1 MPGAEANLIAP
12 AFVAYLTGAAAALI
26 YLWTR
31 HGLLARAIPVLT
43 GLGLALHTAALGVR
57 WAAAGHWPFTSLYEF
72 LTLFAWGLGGAT
84 LLTVWRWRM
93 TVTAAFTLP
102 LAVGLLGVA
111 SLLPSEVRPLAPA
124 LQSVWLQLHVAAAIL
139 AYAAFTISF
148 ALAVLYLLSERRA
161 DSRLPGLPPAEVLD
175 RYTHSSVA
183 FGFAFQTLLLIT
195 GAVWAEDV
203 WGAWWS
209 WDPKE
214 TWALV
219 TWLIYALYLHA
230 RTARGWKGRRA
241 AWLAVAGFAAVLFT
255 LLGVSLLIPGLHSY

>member
-1 MPGAEANLIAP
+1 LTGTETNLLIP
-12 AFVAYLTGAAAALI
+12 TFLAYLAGAAAGLTW
-26 YLWTR
+26 LWTR
-31 HGLLARAIPVLT
+31 HGLLARAVLYLA

-57 WAAAGHWPFTSLYEF
+57 WAEAGHWPFASLYEF
-72 LTLFAWGLGGAT
+72 MALFAWGLAGAT
-84 LLTVWRWRM
+84 LVTAVRWRM
-93 TVTAAFTLP
+93 TVAAALTMP

-124 LQSVWLQLHVAAAIL
+124 LQSIWLQLHVASAVL
-139 AYAAFTISF
+139 AYAAFAVSF

-161 DSRLPGLPPAEVLD
+161 DGRLPGLPPAEVLD
-175 RYTHSSVA
+175 RKTHSVVA

-195 GAVWAEDV
+195 GAVWAEEV

-230 RTARGWKGRRA
+230 RTARGWRARPA
-241 AWLAVAGFAAVLFT
+241 AWLAVAGFAAVMFT
-255 LLGVSLLIPGLHSY
+255 LLGVSLLLPGLHSY